1 MALKQA
7 LEQVIGASIP
17 YSEVNVVKRMEQG
30 RFRIGVEMGEGVR
43 NKAGMVRDSQILVS
57 LAHEDEASVGFVILT
72 D

>member
-1 MALKQA
+1 M
-7 LEQVIGASIP
+7 IGASIP